1 MDKEYM
7 KLALELAERGKGRV
21 NPNPLVGAIIV
32 KDNKIIGEGYHK
44 CYGKAH
50 AEVNAFENAIENVE
64 GATMYVT
71 LEPCSHYGKTPPC
84 VERIIKEKISK
95 VVIGSLDPNPLVAG
109 RGVKRLR
116 EHGIDV
122 EIGVL
127 EEECK
132 KVNEVFMKYIVS
144 KMPFVVMKWAMSLD
158 GKIATVSGDSKWI
171 SGEKS
176 RENVHNLR
184 NELSAIMVG
193 VETVIKDN
201 PMLTCRIEN
210 GRNPIRIIVDSKLRI
225 PMDSNIV
232 NSSSNIRTIVA
243 TTEEACKAKEE
254 ALKSKDIVII
264 HTQSHEERVDLE
276 ELMKILGE
284 LGIDSILLEGGG
296 TLNFSAL
303 KQGIV
308 DKIQVYIAPKIIGGE
323 KARTPVSG
331 NGFELIRE
339 CVKVENL
346 IYKKIDEDVY
356 LEGYIGG
363 RK

>member
-7 KLALELAERGKGRV
+7 KLALELAERGKGKV
-21 NPNPLVGAIIV
+21 NPNPLVGSIIV

-116 EHGIDV
+116 EHGIEV
-122 EIGVL
+122 EVGVL
-127 EEECK
+127 EEDCK

-158 GKIATVSGDSKWI
+158 GKIATASGDSRWI

-184 NELSAIMVG
+184 NELSAIMIG
-193 VETVIKDN
+193 VETVIKDD
-201 PMLTCRIEN
+201 PMLACRTEN
-210 GRNPIRIIVDSKLRI
+210 GKNPIRIIVDSKLRI
-225 PMDSNIV
+225 PMDSKIV
-232 NSSSNIRTIVA
+232 NSSSEIRTIVA
-243 TTEEACKAKEE
+243 TTEEACRHKEE
-254 ALKSKDIVII
+254 ILKSKDIVVIRI
-264 HTQSHEERVDLE
+264 EKNNERVDLK

-308 DKIQVYIAPKIIGGE
+308 DKIQVYIAPKIIGGKE
-323 KARTPVSG
+323 AKTPVEG
-331 NGFELIRE
+331 DGFELIKQ
-339 CVKVENL
+339 CVKIENL

-363 RK
+363 GK